1 MLSVIL
7 ADYAGSEKDVY
18 FLQNAEWLND
28 STVIQYIYQQKG
40 RWKVTLAFA
49 WNENPMQI
57 ICRYMKDEYA
67 TEQKAATY
75 ASFFCRTTQK
85 GGNSYSTINYDDFNI
100 CFN

>member
-57 ICRYMKDEYA
+57 ICRYMNMQLNKRQQPMLLFFA
-67 TEQKAATY
+67 EQHKRAAI
-75 ASFFCRTTQK
+75 AIQQ
-85 GGNSYSTINYDDFNI
+85 
-100 CFN
+100 